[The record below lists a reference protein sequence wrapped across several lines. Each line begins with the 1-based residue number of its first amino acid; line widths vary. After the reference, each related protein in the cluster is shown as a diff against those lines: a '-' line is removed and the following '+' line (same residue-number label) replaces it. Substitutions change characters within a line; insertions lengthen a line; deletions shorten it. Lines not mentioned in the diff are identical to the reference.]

1 MKNSMTSSHVVMSS
15 FDDLPIAQ
23 TLAKMS
29 LSQQEKRQPAEQNP
43 DNMVDEHKEEDQ
55 DEERRTRRGGNSP
68 SHVAVKVGVELPPA
82 GVPGRSI
89 LKSCEPSN
97 NTADSTRTGRTSKK
111 EVSFD
116 VIQIRHY
123 QMILGDNPACSIGA
137 PVQLD
142 WKHEHEEKHDLD
154 IYEVQR
160 RPRRKLRHLVLS
172 YYRRKDILLQAGYNE
187 NEMRLVEKQ
196 TAKLKRQRKTT
207 GFFLP
212 MQKMEEVV
220 QSAGRK
226 VRRVA
231 GGKKKEETQ

>member
-1 MKNSMTSSHVVMSS
+1 MSS

-23 TLAKMS
+23 AFAKMS
-29 LSQQEKRQPAEQNP
+29 LSQQTPKQQQPAEQNP
-43 DNMVDEHKEEDQ
+43 DNVVEERKEEDRHHDDEND
-55 DEERRTRRGGNSP
+55 DEEQKRRGRNSHSP
-68 SHVAVKVGVELPPA
+68 IAAQVGVELPPA

-89 LKSCEPSN
+89 LKPSEP
-97 NTADSTRTGRTSKK
+97 TADSTRTGRTSKK

-116 VIQIRHY
+116 AVQIRHY
-123 QMILGDNPACSIGA
+123 RMILGDNPACSIGA

-142 WKHEHEEKHDLD
+142 WEHEHEEKHDLD
-154 IYEVQR
+154 IYEVER
-160 RPRRKLRHLVLS
+160 RPRRRLRHLVLS

-187 NEMRLVEKQ
+187 NEMRLVERQ

-212 MQKMEEVV
+212 IQRMEEVV